1 MDAPHDPAT
10 PEQLAALLR
19 WYGEMGVDA
28 VVDETPHDRFA
39 APPPPPAVS
48 VTPPTVP
55 RAPDVARV
63 AAAPEPRPA
72 KGAPAPEGRGRPP
85 LPGFTPAATPRPLDA
100 AALSTDAAVL
110 SARDAAARAGSL
122 DELRV
127 ALERFEGCGL
137 KNTASR
143 LVFADGDPAAAIM
156 LVGEAPGGE
165 EDRSGVPFVGKAGQ
179 LLDRMLAAIGLDR
192 AQVYVA
198 NVVPWR
204 PPGNRTPT
212 PQEVAVCLPFIT
224 RQIALAAPAIL
235 VPLGGSATQALLGT
249 KEGMLRARGKWLDY
263 AGEGR
268 TIPALP
274 MLHPAYLLRQPAHK
288 KLAWRDLLALR
299 RALAGHAA
307 SPAPP
312 S

>member
-1 MDAPHDPAT
+1 MDASHDPAT
-10 PEQLAALLR
+10 PDQLAALLR

-39 APPPPPAVS
+39 APPPPPAVLVAPS
-48 VTPPTVP
+48 AVP
-55 RAPDVARV
+55 GAPVAARV
-63 AAAPEPRPA
+63 ATVGDSRPTRS
-72 KGAPAPEGRGRPP
+72 APAPDGRGRPP
-85 LPGFTPAATPRPLDA
+85 LPGFVPAATPRPLDA

-110 SARDAAARAGSL
+110 SAREAAARAGSL
-122 DELRV
+122 DELRA

-137 KNTASR
+137 RNTASR
-143 LVFADGDPAAAIM
+143 LVFADGDPTATVM
-156 LVGEAPGGE
+156 LVGEAPGGD

-179 LLDRMLAAIGLDR
+179 LLDRMLAAIGLER
-192 AQVYVA
+192 AHVYVA

-204 PPGNRTPT
+204 PPGNRTPS
-212 PQEVAVCLPFIT
+212 PQEVAVCLPFIS
-224 RQIALAAPAIL
+224 RQIALAAPSIL

-249 KEGMLRARGKWLDY
+249 KEGMLRARGKWADY

-288 KLAWRDLLALR
+288 KLAWRDLKALQ
-299 RALAGHAA
+299 RALADSAA
-307 SPAPP
+307 PSRPP